1 MHMVINKKHVILA
14 SLVLGLGLAVYVNYQ
29 FAQSD
34 QLLTPANTSVTEKN
48 YGDAQL
54 VDASDPIVEST
65 GADADGEAYFAEAKV
80 TRQRTRDE
88 SVETLTNMMS
98 NAEID
103 PNIKAEMALKATELA
118 QSIETEGKIE
128 NLIKAKGFQDCMVYY
143 DTDSVDVVVKSQG
156 LEAAQVAQMKDIIL
170 KETSIPAENISIV
183 EIN

>member
-29 FAQSD
+29 FATDDKLMS
-34 QLLTPANTSVTEKN
+34 PASTSVTSEKN

-54 VDASDPIVEST
+54 VDANDPSVDNAGGT
-65 GADADGEAYFAEAKV
+65 AGEAYFAEAKV

-88 SVETLTNMMS
+88 SVETLTNMME

-103 PNIKAEMALKATELA
+103 PNIKAEMALKAAELA
-118 QSIETEGKIE
+118 KSIETEGKIE
-128 NLIKAKGFQDCMVYY
+128 NLIKAKGFTDCMVYY
-143 DTDSVDVVVKSQG
+143 DTDNVDVVVKTEG

-170 KETSIPAENISIV
+170 KETSIPVENISIV

>member
-29 FAQSD
+29 FAADDKLMS
-34 QLLTPANTSVTEKN
+34 PASTSVTSEKN

-54 VDASDPIVEST
+54 VDANDPSVDT
-65 GADADGEAYFAEAKV
+65 AAGPAGEAYFAEAKV

-88 SVETLTNMMS
+88 SVETLTNMME

-103 PNIKAEMALKATELA
+103 PNIKAEMALKAAELA
-118 QSIETEGKIE
+118 KSIETEGKIE
-128 NLIKAKGFQDCMVYY
+128 NLIKAKGFTDCMVYY
-143 DTDSVDVVVKSQG
+143 DTDNVDVVVKTEG

-170 KETSIPAENISIV
+170 KETSIPVENISIV

>member
-29 FAQSD
+29 FASTD
-34 QLLTPANTSVTEKN
+34 KLMSPASTTVESEKN

-54 VDASDPIVEST
+54 VDANDPTVD
-65 GADADGEAYFAEAKV
+65 GGGADGEAYFAEAKV

-88 SVETLTNMMS
+88 SVETLTNMMA

-128 NLIKAKGFQDCMVYY
+128 NLIKAKGFTDCMVYY
-143 DTDSVDVVVKSQG
+143 DADSIDVVVKTDG
-156 LEAAQVAQMKDIIL
+156 LEAAEVAQMKDIIL
-170 KETSIPAENISIV
+170 KETSVPTENISIV

>member
-1 MHMVINKKHVILA
+1 MHMVINKKNVILA

-29 FAQSD
+29 FAADDKLMS
-34 QLLTPANTSVTEKN
+34 PASTSVTSEKN

-54 VDASDPIVEST
+54 VDANDPSVDN
-65 GADADGEAYFAEAKV
+65 ADGTAGEAYFAEAKV

-88 SVETLTNMMS
+88 SVETLTNMME

-103 PNIKAEMALKATELA
+103 PNIKAEMALKAAELA
-118 QSIETEGKIE
+118 KSIETEGKIE
-128 NLIKAKGFQDCMVYY
+128 NLIKAKGFTDCMVYY
-143 DTDSVDVVVKSQG
+143 DTDNVDVVVKTEG

-170 KETSIPAENISIV
+170 KETSIPVENISIV

>member
-29 FAQSD
+29 FASTD
-34 QLLTPANTSVTEKN
+34 KLMSPASTTVESEKN

-54 VDASDPIVEST
+54 VDANDPTVD
-65 GADADGEAYFAEAKV
+65 GGADGEAYFAEAKV

-88 SVETLTNMMS
+88 SVETLTNMMA

-128 NLIKAKGFQDCMVYY
+128 NLIKAKGFTDCMVYY
-143 DTDSVDVVVKSQG
+143 DADSIDVVVKTDG
-156 LEAAQVAQMKDIIL
+156 LEAAEVAQMKDIIL
-170 KETSIPAENISIV
+170 KETSVPTENISIV

>member
-29 FAQSD
+29 FAADDKLMS
-34 QLLTPANTSVTEKN
+34 PASTSVTSEKN

-54 VDASDPIVEST
+54 VDANDPSVDN
-65 GADADGEAYFAEAKV
+65 ADGTAGEAYFAEAKV
-80 TRQRTRDE
+80 TRPRTRDE
-88 SVETLTNMMS
+88 SVETLTNMME

-103 PNIKAEMALKATELA
+103 PNIKAEMALKAAELA
-118 QSIETEGKIE
+118 KSIETEGKIE
-128 NLIKAKGFQDCMVYY
+128 NLIKAKGFTDCMVYY
-143 DTDSVDVVVKSQG
+143 DTDNVDVVVKTEG

-170 KETSIPAENISIV
+170 KETSIPVENISIV